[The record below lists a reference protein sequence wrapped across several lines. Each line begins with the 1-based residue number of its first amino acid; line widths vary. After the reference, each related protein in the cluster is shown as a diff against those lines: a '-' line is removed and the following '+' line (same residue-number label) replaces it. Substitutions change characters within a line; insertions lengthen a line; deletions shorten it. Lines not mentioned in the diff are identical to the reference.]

1 MNFLFCKENTF
12 GNFLTASLNDKMRQN
27 AGLLNT
33 CPNIAELVE
42 IPTFCNFLRN
52 RILPC

>member
-1 MNFLFCKENTF
+1 MNFCRGKKFV
-12 GNFLTASLNDKMRQN
+12 LNDKMRQN